1 MAWGQQPVP
10 VSLHHGWAARGAEAV
25 ALAGVAPAF
34 CDLCTA
40 ELTHIGPVGPSCPAC
55 GARLLAVAS
64 KARMDWP

>member
-25 ALAGVAPAF
+25 ALAGVAPLHGMTARAY

-40 ELTHIGPVGPSCPAC
+40 ELTHIGPAGPSCPAC
-55 GARLLAVAS
+55 YE
-64 KARMDWP
+64 